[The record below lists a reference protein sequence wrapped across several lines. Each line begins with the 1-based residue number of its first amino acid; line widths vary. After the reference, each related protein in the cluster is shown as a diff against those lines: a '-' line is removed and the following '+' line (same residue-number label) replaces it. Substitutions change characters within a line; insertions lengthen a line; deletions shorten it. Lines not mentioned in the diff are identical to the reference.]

1 MNTTARELFST
12 LQQLPTDERQQFFML
27 LANSLGEQE
36 NFSHQQVFGD
46 LENALF
52 TATEAA
58 EYLEVSIA
66 TFRRYLKTQKI
77 IADSEV
83 GSTHLYS
90 LNSLREFKK
99 ALHVTRHKLK
109 QA

>member
-1 MNTTARELFST
+1 MI
-12 LQQLPTDERQQFFML
+12 M
-27 LANSLGEQE
+27 NSLGEQE

-66 TFRRYLKTQKI
+66 TFRCYLKTQKI
-77 IADSEV
+77 TAESVI
-83 GSTHLYS
+83 GSTHLYTLS
-90 LNSLREFKK
+90 SLREFKK
-99 ALHVTRHKLK
+99 TLRTIRHKSV
-109 QA
+109 Q

>member
-36 NFSHQQVFGD
+36 NFSHQQVFGK

-66 TFRRYLKTQKI
+66 TFRRYLKMQKI
-77 IADSEV
+77 TAESGI

-99 ALHVTRHKLK
+99 ALRATRHKSML
-109 QA
+109 

>member
-58 EYLEVSIA
+58 EYLEISIA

-77 IADSEV
+77 IADSGI

-90 LNSLREFKK
+90 LSSLREFKK
-99 ALHVTRHKLK
+99 ALRATRHKS
-109 QA
+109 A

>member
-1 MNTTARELFST
+1 MI
-12 LQQLPTDERQQFFML
+12 M
-27 LANSLGEQE
+27 NSLGEQE
-36 NFSHQQVFGD
+36 NFNHQQVFGE

-77 IADSEV
+77 TAESGI

-99 ALHVTRHKLK
+99 ALRAIRHKL
-109 QA
+109 

>member
-1 MNTTARELFST
+1 MMT
-12 LQQLPTDERQQFFML
+12 
-27 LANSLGEQE
+27 NSLGEQ
-36 NFSHQQVFGD
+36 NFSHQQVFGE

-77 IADSEV
+77 AADSVV
-83 GSTHLYS
+83 GSIHLYS
-90 LNSLREFKK
+90 LTALREFKG
-99 ALHVTRHKLK
+99 LPQYTRKS
-109 QA
+109 A

>member
-1 MNTTARELFST
+1 MIT
-12 LQQLPTDERQQFFML
+12 
-27 LANSLGEQE
+27 NSLEEQE

-77 IADSEV
+77 TAESGI

-99 ALHVTRHKLK
+99 ALRAAIRHKSV
-109 QA
+109 

>member
-1 MNTTARELFST
+1 MGS
-12 LQQLPTDERQQFFML
+12 
-27 LANSLGEQE
+27 QE

-46 LENALF
+46 LKNVLF

-58 EYLEVSIA
+58 DYLEVSIA
-66 TFRRYLKTQKI
+66 TFRRYLKSQKI
-77 IADSEV
+77 TADSGI

-109 QA
+109 KVVNHE

>member
-1 MNTTARELFST
+1 MS
-12 LQQLPTDERQQFFML
+12 
-27 LANSLGEQE
+27 SQE

-52 TATEAA
+52 TVTEAA
-58 EYLEVSIA
+58 DYLEVSIA
-66 TFRRYLKTQKI
+66 TFRRYLKSQKI
-77 IADSEV
+77 TADSGI

-99 ALHVTRHKLK
+99 HFM
-109 QA
+109 

>member
-1 MNTTARELFST
+1 MITK
-12 LQQLPTDERQQFFML
+12 
-27 LANSLGEQE
+27 SLGEQE
-36 NFSHQQVFGD
+36 NFSHQQVFGE

-66 TFRRYLKTQKI
+66 TFRRYLKAQKI
-77 IADSEV
+77 TAESVI

-90 LNSLREFKK
+90 LSGLREFKK
-99 ALHVTRHKLK
+99 ALRATR
-109 QA
+109 

>member
-1 MNTTARELFST
+1 MIT
-12 LQQLPTDERQQFFML
+12 
-27 LANSLGEQE
+27 NSLEEQE

-77 IADSEV
+77 IADSV
-83 GSTHLYS
+83 IGLTHLYS
-90 LNSLREFKK
+90 LSSLRELKK
-99 ALHVTRHKLK
+99 ALRATRHKLA
-109 QA
+109 Q

>member
-1 MNTTARELFST
+1 MNTTAQELFST
-12 LQQLPTDERQQFFML
+12 LQQLHASERQQFFIL
-27 LANSLGEQE
+27 LANSLGNQE
-36 NFSHQQVFGD
+36 DFNHEQVFGP

-58 EYLEVSIA
+58 EYLEISMA

-77 IADSEV
+77 VADSEV

-90 LNSLREFKK
+90 LTSLR
-99 ALHVTRHKLK
+99 RLK
-109 QA
+109 QALRLTRRV

>member
-12 LQQLPTDERQQFFML
+12 LQQLPADERQQFFML
-27 LANSLGEQE
+27 LANSLGNQE
-36 NFSHQQVFGD
+36 DFSHEQVFGD

-77 IADSEV
+77 TAESGV

-90 LNSLREFKK
+90 LNSLRDFKK
-99 ALHVTRHKLK
+99 ALRAIRHKSA
-109 QA
+109 Q

>member
-1 MNTTARELFST
+1 MIT
-12 LQQLPTDERQQFFML
+12 
-27 LANSLGEQE
+27 NSLGEQE

-58 EYLEVSIA
+58 GYLEVSIA
-66 TFRRYLKTQKI
+66 TFCHYLKTQKI
-77 IADSEV
+77 TADSGV

-109 QA
+109 QS